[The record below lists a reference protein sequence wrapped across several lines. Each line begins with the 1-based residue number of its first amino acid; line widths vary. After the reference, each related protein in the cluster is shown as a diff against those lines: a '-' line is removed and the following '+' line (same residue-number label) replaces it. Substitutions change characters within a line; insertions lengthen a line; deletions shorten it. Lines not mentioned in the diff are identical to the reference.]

1 MQNYDGYS
9 PPIPIFRFALVEGLS
24 DQFLPTKGS
33 ERATGW
39 DVRSTEDLI
48 IKPGEYVKIPLGF
61 RMLAPPGWWL
71 ELRPRSSAFAKKHL
85 HALYGVIDEDYEGH
99 CVFAAQYNPYIELG
113 MLSFVNGRCA
123 VVYDESMHKTLEIK
137 AGDAI
142 GQLVP
147 VQRQE
152 MKVER
157 ISNEEIEKEYKERNT
172 SRGTGGFGSTG

>member
-9 PPIPIFRFALVEGLS
+9 PPIPIFRFALVDGLS

-61 RMLAPPGWWL
+61 RMLAPEGWWL
-71 ELRPRSSAFAKKHL
+71 ELRPRSSTFAKKYL
-85 HALYGVIDEDYEGH
+85 HALYGVIDEDYEGY
-99 CVFAAQYNPYIELG
+99 CIFAAQYVPHN
-113 MLSFVNGRCA
+113 NGWGWSN
-123 VVYDESMHKTLEIK
+123 YHFSNLEIK

-147 VQRQE
+147 VKRQE